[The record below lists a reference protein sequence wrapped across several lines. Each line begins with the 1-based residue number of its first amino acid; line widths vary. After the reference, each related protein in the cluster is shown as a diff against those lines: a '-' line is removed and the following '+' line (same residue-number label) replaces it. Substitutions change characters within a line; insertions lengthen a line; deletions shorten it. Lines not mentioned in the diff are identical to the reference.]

1 MSTNLFDFLQQ
12 PLPLQLRRA
21 HQFETDGFGQSLV
34 DAFAVPLSQPISSEP
49 QRLAATERLLFARR
63 RNFDSRRSMDFPEI

>member
-34 DAFAVPLSQPISSEP
+34 DAFAMPLSQPVSSEP
-49 QRLAATERLLFARR
+49 QRFAATERLLFARR
-63 RNFDSRRSMDFPEI
+63 RNFNSEPS